1 MNKVKLKFL
10 ILYSVVCTMAL
21 IRTCTNDDMFVGF
34 ALREISG
41 LELPTA
47 DCLRIDRLISE
58 KINKEHVSIDYVFSV
73 ENKKILQE
81 RLEKVMKER
90 KISDAE
96 ESKRILKKLMK
107 RRARGEQEGPELY
120 NCFGNWIEY
129 EDQYSLGGSSCVYFD
144 LLEITVNKR
153 DTSLN
158 IVYWK

>member
-58 KINKEHVSIDYVFSV
+58 KSIKNMYLLIMFS
-73 ENKKILQE
+73 
-81 RLEKVMKER
+81 R
-90 KISDAE
+90 
-96 ESKRILKKLMK
+96 
-107 RRARGEQEGPELY
+107 
-120 NCFGNWIEY
+120 
-129 EDQYSLGGSSCVYFD
+129 
-144 LLEITVNKR
+144 
-153 DTSLN
+153 
-158 IVYWK
+158 